1 MSDPIKKTPPE
12 KTVET
17 ELDTTAEAAVE
28 AAAPDGFGWGIRN
41 SAWHVQEVLIW
52 RGGDLLRHLGDA
64 AKWPFEKA
72 VWAFQRKL
80 SWPVREWLA
89 ARNLPSRSAVAS
101 SFAVVLGA
109 AAVTGGVVAAGSGTD
124 APVVQTVTVAQSST
138 PNVAPVADLPAT
150 SALPVETLKGV
161 PPIFKSTSSKLGKAE
176 TDPAKTSKTS
186 SSSSERLTKA
196 DAKKVAKPL
205 NVARRFADAF
215 VSYEV
220 GKDTQKAQA
229 VFAQTARKPL
239 AKSLADRPPRLPS
252 NGRVPKAKVLN
263 VVPGPQDNKQ
273 LAVSVAMLRLGVT
286 SELRLQM
293 EQTRLGWFVSEVK
306 G

>member
-1 MSDPIKKTPPE
+1 MSDPLQKSPPE
-12 KTVET
+12 KAGET
-17 ELDTTAEAAVE
+17 ELDATPEAAVD
-28 AAAPDGFGWGIRN
+28 AAAPDGFGWGVRN
-41 SAWHVQEVLIW
+41 TAWHVQEVLIW

-80 SWPVREWLA
+80 GWPVREWLA
-89 ARNLPSRSAVAS
+89 AKNLPSRSAVAS

-109 AAVTGGVVAAGSGTD
+109 AAVTAGVVTAGSGTG
-124 APVVQTVTVAQSST
+124 APAVRTVTVARSAT
-138 PNVAPVADLPAT
+138 TNAAPVSDLPT
-150 SALPVETLKGV
+150 RSDLPVETLKGV
-161 PPIFKSTSSKLGKAE
+161 PPSFESANSRLGKSNKSSA
-176 TDPAKTSKTS
+176 DSARTS
-186 SSSSERLTKA
+186 SSSSEKLTKA

-220 GKDTQKAQA
+220 GKDTRKAQA

-252 NGRVPKAKVLN
+252 NGKVPKARVLN